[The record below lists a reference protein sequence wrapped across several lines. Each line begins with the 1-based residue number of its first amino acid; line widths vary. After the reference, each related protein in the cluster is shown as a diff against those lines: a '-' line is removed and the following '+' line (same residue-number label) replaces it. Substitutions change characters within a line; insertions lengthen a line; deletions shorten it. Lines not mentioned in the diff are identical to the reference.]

1 MSRTIGTI
9 HAFNESEE
17 EFESYCSRVD
27 LYFVANDVK
36 DEKKVASFLTLAG
49 PKVYGL
55 AKNLLSPKDPVSCSY
70 GEIKDALKAHYK
82 PKVIVIYE
90 RYKFYSRS
98 QKSGESV
105 ADYIAGLKA
114 LAHTCDF
121 GTTLTDMLRDRF
133 VMGLANETTQQ
144 LLLAE
149 ADLTFNKAVDMATA
163 REAALRDVQ
172 AMGGGNVHNIK
183 SQSNSGRQQSYNSKG
198 HQSNG
203 KSTMKQ
209 PHPTNAQSKPT
220 DSKPKNP
227 CNGCGN
233 THWKKECPFKNAEC
247 HLCKKKGHIK
257 KMCFKAQSQK
267 SQSKSNVNFSSDGR
281 SAPLSNPEVDT
292 CYEFIYAVNGKKG

>member
-1 MSRTIGTI
+1 MSHTIGTI

-36 DEKKVASFLTLAG
+36 DEKKVACFLTLVG

-55 AKNLLSPKDPVSCSY
+55 ARNLLSCSY
-70 GEIKDALKAHYK
+70 DEIKDALKAHYK

-90 RYKFYSRS
+90 RYKFHSRS

-121 GTTLTDMLRDRF
+121 GTTLTDMLGDRF

-183 SQSNSGRQQSYNSKG
+183 SQSHSGSLGSKVII
-198 HQSNG
+198 
-203 KSTMKQ
+203 
-209 PHPTNAQSKPT
+209 
-220 DSKPKNP
+220 
-227 CNGCGN
+227 
-233 THWKKECPFKNAEC
+233 
-247 HLCKKKGHIK
+247 LRVI
-257 KMCFKAQSQK
+257 SQMASLK
-267 SQSKSNVNFSSDGR
+267 
-281 SAPLSNPEVDT
+281 
-292 CYEFIYAVNGKKG
+292 